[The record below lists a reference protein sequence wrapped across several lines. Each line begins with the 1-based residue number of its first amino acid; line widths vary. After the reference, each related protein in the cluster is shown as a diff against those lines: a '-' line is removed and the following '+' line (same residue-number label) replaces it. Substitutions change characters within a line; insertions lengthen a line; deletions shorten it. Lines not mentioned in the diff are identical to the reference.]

1 MKKVCCLWLVV
12 FSLLGCSNNTIPD
25 IKGKTFIKNNS
36 NYTITFDAK
45 ENKFYGKAL
54 NNYFGTYKLEKNQ
67 LSLELTG
74 ATMMMGSPQDMEN
87 ETIYFK
93 NLSKI
98 NSYNLNNKTLTLKG
112 TDIELIYK
120 EKQ

>member
-1 MKKVCCLWLVV
+1 MKKIYCLWLVV
-12 FSLLGCSNNTIPD
+12 FSLLGCSNQLTPE
-25 IKGKTFIKNNS
+25 IKGKTFTQNNS

-112 TDIELIYK
+112 TDTELIYK